1 MAHTT
6 RSQIPLSIFLIIYY
20 LTWSCSLVKA
30 PGCSPFSYQNLS
42 PFLRLRNCW
51 PRMQA
56 KVGPGACYSKSSR
69 IIWSP
74 RTHPQCPPPQA
85 SLPSRPGRGLCR
97 PRARRHS
104 PTSPPSSGPS
114 RPPMGNELT
123 VTRPL
128 IGLSLSDLVTFA
140 DKYWQRDS
148 FPTSSSCHRENLL
161 RPHCSRQML

>member
-1 MAHTT
+1 MAHGPHN
-6 RSQIPLSIFLIIYY
+6 QISNFSFYFLNNILSYLELLPCEGPRVLPVLIPESVA
-20 LTWSCSLVKA
+20 LPKVEELLAQDAGEGGTWSML
-30 PGCSPFSYQNLS
+30 F
-42 PFLRLRNCW
+42 
-51 PRMQA
+51 
-56 KVGPGACYSKSSR
+56 
-69 IIWSP
+69 IIIPNYLKPPDP

-140 DKYWQRDS
+140 DK
-148 FPTSSSCHRENLL
+148 H
-161 RPHCSRQML
+161 